1 MSTLMQYVNE
11 AALLSEVRLFSRNVL
26 RAHAARIDQED
37 QIPDEIVSGIA
48 KRRLF
53 VLDRCNDASSAFS
66 DHQRWTLLLSV
77 IEEIARVSPP
87 IAKLVLDQNLGQL
100 EMLRAFAKLAVWN
113 EFGPAIQN
121 GDMQLAFLLTEP
133 RSGSDL
139 DKFDC
144 CVEHDNARGG
154 FVVRGSKDWITG
166 ANDRRLFL
174 LVARSSANPQAFG
187 LFLVDKQIAKDTIT
201 IGEKKQKLGLRGLS
215 EHRVDFHNTFIP
227 DEHVL
232 LQPNKSTIRQIMKHY
247 NVKRCGQVGIAL
259 GIAKSAFSI
268 SYKYLTQR
276 YPTANGRPV
285 FPTAEFAF
293 AEMYASIVAT
303 ETLKDWAVAK
313 LANGDET
320 GTPTSVAKLSATE
333 CALSVANQ
341 AMQLCGAV
349 GMSGALPLERLM
361 RDARMLTVGC
371 GTSELQKLTIA
382 KNLPKL
388 LAHPDFECDWPSIP

>member
-1 MSTLMQYVNE
+1 MQFANE
-11 AALLSEVRLFSRNVL
+11 AALLSEVRSFSCNVL
-26 RAHAARIDQED
+26 REHAARIDQED
-37 QIPDEIVSGIA
+37 QIPDEIVSSIVE
-48 KRRLF
+48 RRLF
-53 VLDRCNDASSAFS
+53 VLDRCNDAAPAFS
-66 DHQRWTLLLSV
+66 DHKRLGLLLSI

-100 EMLRAFAKLAVWN
+100 EMLRAFAKPAVWD
-113 EFGPAIQN
+113 EFGLAIQN
-121 GDMQLAFLLTEP
+121 GDMQSAFLLTEP
-133 RSGSDL
+133 QTGSNL
-139 DKFDC
+139 DQFDC
-144 CVEHDNARGG
+144 CVERDNARGG

-166 ANDRRLFL
+166 ASDRRLFL
-174 LVARSSANPQAFG
+174 LVARSSDNPQAFG
-187 LFLVDKQIAKDTIT
+187 LFLVDKKIAKDTIT

-215 EHRVDFHNTFIP
+215 EHRVDFQNTFIP
-227 DEHVL
+227 AEHVL
-232 LQPNKSTIRQIMKHY
+232 LQPDKSTIRHVMKHY

-259 GIAKSAFSI
+259 GIAKSAFAI
-268 SYKYLTQR
+268 SYKYLTRR
-276 YPTANGRPV
+276 YPTVNGRPV
-285 FPTAEFAF
+285 FPTAEFVF

-303 ETLKDWAVAK
+303 EALRDWAVAK
-313 LANGDET
+313 LADGDET
-320 GTPTSVAKLSATE
+320 GTPTSVAKLLATE

-388 LAHPDFECDWPSIP
+388 LAHPDFECHWPSIP